1 LTYGG
6 KRVGFKYRKEINPA
20 RGKVRTMDEIMDR
33 IEFWEEKQSKLLSK
47 GLSVSPIEKILNRLY
62 NELLENE
69 THNG

>member
-1 LTYGG
+1 M
-6 KRVGFKYRKEINPA
+6 K
-20 RGKVRTMDEIMDR
+20 EIMDR

-47 GLSVSPIEKILNRLY
+47 GLSVSPIEKLLNRLY